1 MAEFNT
7 KLDQTHTQKK
17 KKKKKKYRT
26 EFTEL
31 IYKEF
36 GQ

>member
-7 KLDQTHTQKK
+7 KLDQTQ
-17 KKKKKKYRT
+17 KKKKKYRT